1 MCNYACANVMLQ
13 LSESFLLMQILH
25 EDIIY
30 IYIYIYNYGSGT
42 LDKCST
48 YYYDN

>member
-25 EDIIY
+25 EDTLVYIY
-30 IYIYIYNYGSGT
+30 IYIYIYIYMSKPINSVQ
-42 LDKCST
+42 
-48 YYYDN
+48 